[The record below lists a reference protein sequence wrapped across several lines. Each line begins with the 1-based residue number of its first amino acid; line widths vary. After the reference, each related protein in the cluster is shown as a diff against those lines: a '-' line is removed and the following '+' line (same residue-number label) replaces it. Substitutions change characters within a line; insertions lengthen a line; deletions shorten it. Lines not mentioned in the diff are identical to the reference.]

1 MPDGVVDERGF
12 NFLRRMREEA
22 GKGVP
27 LAAFKQA
34 VRDQFL
40 MLLLDERRCIE
51 AIPSMIDTDPQ
62 LAARL
67 SESLHD
73 VIDVVGVKSA
83 EGKAR
88 LREIEE
94 LLEMSGVPQDNQ
106 SHPAIVSTTIATIQL
121 VAVIQTVNRGKTT
134 CPAFAPHGT

>member
-1 MPDGVVDERGF
+1 
-12 NFLRRMREEA
+12 
-22 GKGVP
+22 
-27 LAAFKQA
+27 
-34 VRDQFL
+34 

-94 LLEMSGVPQDNQ
+94 LLEMSGVPKTIKATQRSSQPQ
-106 SHPAIVSTTIATIQL
+106 SRRYNS
-121 VAVIQTVNRGKTT
+121 
-134 CPAFAPHGT
+134 